1 MNRQADGVL
10 SGGGLQP
17 RSAVFPV
24 VAFEH
29 YRFRIDA
36 IDQADAVNARGL
48 VGKLEFLAG
57 DGRTLDVKADG
68 SVRTDRHGAVVYLPT
83 HAGDDKAA
91 WSENRITAPAEA
103 VQVRVTVR
111 NWKCSA
117 SVSIVGG
124 LEMRHET
131 IPELFSDSFPVHGG
145 APYRLDIALRD
156 SVKVD
161 RAALLIVRYLDAAGA
176 VIAGP
181 YAGCL
186 TSELFGHYRYL
197 NANTQSVSSRILLA
211 TPKGAATL
219 VVNVRRWRSQGTA
232 LELAEAPVFVLDVP
246 DTMVSGEW
254 DMLPVA
260 GWSSHYPLTEAG
272 AGLSHLSLVC
282 GTNLTSRGA
291 FPRMAAEFVDVAG
304 NPIPVTL
311 NGLEGAQRQ
320 ALTLSAPDH
329 EGRCHAFLWRPE
341 GAVALRVGIV
351 ETGSRYVMLRNDL
364 ALRGV
369 AGHAVPDSLCTPCA
383 PGEHLEMKCSASPRW
398 TAVVALDAVTSVQ
411 ASGRPPSLQVSF
423 HDAAGKPLSLK
434 GTLTKAE
441 GAVTIYTDAGVSAT
455 LSDLPTGSQELM
467 GARALLRLL
476 PPAGTA
482 TMAVKAAC
490 PESRIMMAS
499 LHVRGFDVLQEDRMS
514 LEAINDILPLED
526 QSVETARWFAHE
538 LHRRYTHEPRAQVH
552 LLDAFRRLGELDA
565 IETVAHQA
573 LATSGAATAKL
584 RLKARVALGQL
595 QELDVHWLPAVGMV
609 PSVRAVP
616 GGEGP
621 LRVAHLFKTT
631 VPAEN
636 TGGAIRCLNIVN
648 FQREAGMQPLVI
660 TPLGY
665 PARGGSGAPWEKELI
680 DDVPYFRLNCVG
692 SDELRVVPSP
702 VQLDFTAMLTARLLA
717 QEGVDLIQ
725 ASSGYRGYEQALVG
739 LSVSRA
745 LGVPF
750 VYEVRSYHEHTWRPL
765 SDWVLDAPHTLRRIE
780 QENRCMREAD
790 AVVTICET
798 MKAGLVER
806 GIPPEKVFVVPNS
819 VDLEHFATPAQESVD
834 ALRENLGL
842 GQGPVVGYISNVS
855 KREGHHVLLRAVAQA
870 LAQGVAIQCL
880 VVGKGRELVQLRRL
894 AQELGIESSVFFTG
908 EVPHEQ
914 ISAYYSLIDIFV
926 VPRITDFASDFVTP
940 MKPFEA
946 MAMRRPL
953 VVSDRPALIEIVGE
967 NEERGLIFPAG
978 DHVAL
983 AQRLVEL
990 VGEPARAEA
999 IVKAAREWIE
1009 TSRSWVGTIR
1019 TYENVYAFARQKA
1032 AARRQDV
1039 GARG

>member
-57 DGRTLDVKADG
+57 DGRTLDVKAEG
-68 SVRTDRHGAVVYLPT
+68 SIRTDRHGAVVYLPT
-83 HAGDDKAA
+83 HADGGKAA

-131 IPELFSDSFPVHGG
+131 IPELFSQSLHVHGG
-145 APYRLDIALRD
+145 VPYRLDIALRD
-156 SVKVD
+156 SAKVD
-161 RAALLIVRYLDAAGA
+161 RAALLIVRYLDATGA
-176 VIAGP
+176 LIPGP

-186 TSELFGHYRYL
+186 TSEQFGQYRYL
-197 NANTQSVSSRILLA
+197 SANTQSVSSRILLA

-232 LELAEAPVFVLDVP
+232 LELAEAPVIVLDVP

-311 NGLEGAQRQ
+311 NGLEGVQRQ

-369 AGHAVPDSLCTPCA
+369 ADHAVPDSLCTPCA

-423 HDAAGKPLSLK
+423 HDAAGKPLSPK

-441 GAVTIYTDAGVSAT
+441 GAVAIYTDAGMSAT

-467 GARALLRLL
+467 GAHALLRLL

-499 LHVRGFDVLQEDRMS
+499 LRVCGFDVLQEDRMS
-514 LEAINDILPLED
+514 LEAINDILPLEA

-573 LATSGAATAKL
+573 LTTSGAATAKL

-621 LRVAHLFKTT
+621 LRVVHLFKTT

-636 TGGAIRCLNIVN
+636 TGGAIRCMNIVN
-648 FQREAGMQPLVI
+648 FQRKAGMRPLVI
-660 TPLGY
+660 TPRGY

-692 SDELRVVPSP
+692 SDELRMVPSP

-750 VYEVRSYHEHTWRPL
+750 VYEVRSYHEHTWRAL
-765 SDWVLDAPHTLRRIE
+765 SDWVLDAPHTRRRIE

-806 GIPPEKVFVVPNS
+806 GVPPEKIFVVPNS
-819 VDLEHFATPAQESVD
+819 VDLEHFD
-834 ALRENLGL
+834 APDEDAVNDLRKKLDLGE
-842 GQGPVVGYISNVS
+842 GPVTGYISNVS
-855 KREGHHVLLRAVAQA
+855 KREGHHVLLRAVA
-870 LAQGVAIQCL
+870 LAHAKGMPLKCL
-880 VVGKGRELVQLRRL
+880 IVGNGPELPTLRRL
-894 AQELGIESSVFFTG
+894 AVSLGITASVVFTG
-908 EVPHEQ
+908 EVAHDDIPN
-914 ISAYYSLIDIFV
+914 YYALIDLFV
-926 VPRITDFASDFVTP
+926 IPRVADFASDFVTP

-953 VVSDRPALIEIVGE
+953 LVSDRPALTEIVGADGR
-967 NEERGLIFPAG
+967 RGMIFRTG
-978 DHVAL
+978 DYVDLTARIIDLAQSPEKRHAL
-983 AQRLVEL
+983 AQEGRRWIESERNWDKTSRIYEHAYAYAMQVHEKRLVN
-990 VGEPARAEA
+990 G
-999 IVKAAREWIE
+999 
-1009 TSRSWVGTIR
+1009 
-1019 TYENVYAFARQKA
+1019 
-1032 AARRQDV
+1032 
-1039 GARG
+1039 